1 MLKRKCTEIGSV
13 IYRNL
18 VYPFVRLIIELKTKS
33 IMRPKSYL
41 HGGSK
46 LEGRNYIGRSTIL
59 NHTTVGF
66 GSIIHDNGDFS
77 NARIGR
83 YNSIGPNVATILGRH
98 PLDKHVSTHTAL
110 FDASAPHGFTYTDET
125 TYNAVTYLDEEA
137 GVQVIIGNDI
147 WMGNDVRILSGVTIG
162 DGAVIGTGA
171 IVTKD
176 VEPYGIYAGVPAKL
190 IRKRFDDET
199 IASLLKIK
207 WWDQGEDWI
216 REHIKQFAD
225 VEEFIKNDQSASKI

>member
-46 LEGRNYIGRSTIL
+46 LEGRNYIGRSTVL

-66 GSIIHDNGDFS
+66 GSIIHDHGDFS
-77 NARIGR
+77 HTRVGR
-83 YNSIGPNVATILGRH
+83 YTSIGPDVATVLGRH
-98 PLDKHVSTHTAL
+98 PVDTHVSTHTA
-110 FDASAPHGFTYTDET
+110 FCDASAPHGFTYTNESTFDAT
-125 TYNAVTYLDEEA
+125 LYLDTKE
-137 GVQVIIGNDI
+137 GVQVIIGNDVWI
-147 WMGNDVRILSGVTIG
+147 GSGVRILSGVTIG
-162 DGAVIGTGA
+162 DGAVVGTGA
-171 IVTKD
+171 VVTKD
-176 VEPYGIYAGVPAKL
+176 LEPYGIYAGVPAKL

-199 IASLLKIK
+199 IAALLKIK
-207 WWDQGEDWI
+207 WWNRGEDWL
-216 REHIKQFAD
+216 REHIGQFAD
-225 VEEFIKNDQSASKI
+225 VKGFVKNDQSAT